1 MTIKPTA
8 LQKQLID
15 YIQKQLNIKIPQF
28 NQSWEISAFIDHN
41 LDFANDPMSKCT
53 MTLNNIRYLTVNKIA
68 AKENVTPTAIRNRI
82 ERKISPDYS
91 YLNYNGNE
99 WIDQQSYLRIKK

>member
-8 LQKQLID
+8 IQKQLID
-15 YIQKQLNIKIPQF
+15 HIKKQLNIQPPQF
-28 NQSWEISAFIDHN
+28 NQYWEISAFIDHH
-41 LDFANDPMSKCT
+41 LDFANDPMSKNT

-68 AKENVTPTAIRNRI
+68 AKEHVTPIAIQNRI

-91 YLNYNGNE
+91 YLNYNGKK